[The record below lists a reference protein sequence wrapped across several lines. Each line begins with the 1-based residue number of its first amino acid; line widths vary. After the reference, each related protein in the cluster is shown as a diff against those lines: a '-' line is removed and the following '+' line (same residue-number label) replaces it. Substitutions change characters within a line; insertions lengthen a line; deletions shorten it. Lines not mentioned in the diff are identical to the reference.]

1 MSELSTNIVE
11 MYAESKHP
19 AKWAAMQ
26 IVKEGRPS
34 MTCGEAMDMIE
45 RVVGEAIESA
55 TQKILPCGHP
65 ASCGEPCG
73 WCAVIAKLKEQEEL
87 WNMPD
92 TLRCGHPSDCWTPR
106 GDEGGHCGWCAEVA
120 ALRSLV
126 ASMSDT
132 GRTD

>member
-73 WCAVIAKLKEQEEL
+73 WCADKVAEFQRGLLQGAMNCVVNTGRAAREAEQE
-87 WNMPD
+87 
-92 TLRCGHPSDCWTPR
+92 PR
-106 GDEGGHCGWCAEVA
+106 
-120 ALRSLV
+120 
-126 ASMSDT
+126 T
-132 GRTD
+132 